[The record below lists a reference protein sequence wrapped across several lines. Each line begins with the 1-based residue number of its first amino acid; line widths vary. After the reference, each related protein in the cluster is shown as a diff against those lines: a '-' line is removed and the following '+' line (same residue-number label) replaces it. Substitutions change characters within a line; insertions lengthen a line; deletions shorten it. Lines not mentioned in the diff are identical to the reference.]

1 MSDENETFQPKT
13 EDATPVN
20 QRRHLLAAVG
30 TFAACAG
37 LGLAWWQ
44 SQRKEA
50 ARSEPVQGFW
60 AMQWDQP
67 GGGMVLAQSW
77 QGKPVLINFWAT
89 WCPPCVEE
97 LPLINDF
104 YLKNRSN
111 GWQVVGLAVD
121 KLASV
126 QSFLQRLPLDFPV
139 GMAGMSGTELGRN
152 LGNLTGGLPFTV
164 VLDATGTIAQ
174 RKLGRV
180 SPDDLRSWAAL
191 K

>member
-1 MSDENETFQPKT
+1 ME
-13 EDATPVN
+13 
-20 QRRHLLAAVG
+20 QRRHLLVAAGLV
-30 TFAACAG
+30 AASAG

-44 SQRKEA
+44 SQRKET

-60 AMQWDQP
+60 AMQWEQP
-67 GGGMVLAQSW
+67 GGGSVRAQSW

-89 WCPPCVEE
+89 WCPPCIEE

-104 YLKNRSN
+104 YLKNKAN

-139 GMAGMSGTELGRN
+139 GMASMSGTELGRN

-180 SPDDLRSWAAL
+180 SADDLRSWAAL